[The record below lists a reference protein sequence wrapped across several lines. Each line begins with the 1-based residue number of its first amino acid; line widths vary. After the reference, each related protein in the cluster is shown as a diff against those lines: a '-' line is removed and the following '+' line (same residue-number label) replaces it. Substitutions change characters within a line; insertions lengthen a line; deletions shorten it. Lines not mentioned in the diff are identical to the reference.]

1 MNYHLLPYR
10 FKWLGLFLVLAG
22 LAGLVFYLWFDF
34 IVTIP
39 VFALVTS
46 YLETSWFTIIRT
58 NIADELI
65 MLLLTTGFSLICFS
79 RERKES
85 ENLDHIRATALWK
98 AVMTNTI
105 FLLFSILFIYGN
117 GFLAVILLN
126 LFSLFIFYLAF
137 FYFLKR
143 KE

>member
-10 FKWLGLFLVLAG
+10 FKWLGVFLVLAG
-22 LAGLVFYLWFDF
+22 MAGLVFYLWFDF
-34 IVTIP
+34 IVTVP

-46 YLETSWFTIIRT
+46 YLETSWFTIIQT

-65 MLLLTTGFSLICFS
+65 MLLLTTGFFLICFS

-85 ENLDHIRATALWK
+85 ENLDRIRARALWK

-105 FLLFSILFIYGN
+105 FLLFSVLFIYGN